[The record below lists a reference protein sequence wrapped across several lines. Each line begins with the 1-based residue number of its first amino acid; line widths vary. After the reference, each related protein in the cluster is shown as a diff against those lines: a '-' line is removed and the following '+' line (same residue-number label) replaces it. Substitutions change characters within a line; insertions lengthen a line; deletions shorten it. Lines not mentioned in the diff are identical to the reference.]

1 VVGKALA
8 MEMVLTD
15 RRLSAAEA
23 LECGLVNHVYPVET
37 YLNEA
42 LKLAARVADQA
53 PLAVRL
59 GKEAVNKSFELSLN
73 EGLEYERRLFH
84 MLFATI
90 DQKEGM
96 AAFAEKRKPKWL
108 GR

>member
-1 VVGKALA
+1 VGKYLA

-15 RRLSAAEA
+15 RRLTAQEA
-23 LECGLVNHVYPVET
+23 LAVGLVNHVYPVET
-37 YLNEA
+37 YLDEA
-42 LKLAARVADQA
+42 LKLAARIAAQA

-59 GKEAVNKSFELSLN
+59 AKEAVRKAMELSLS
-73 EGLEYERRLFH
+73 EGLLFERRLFQ
-84 MLFATI
+84 MLFASA

-96 AAFAEKRKPKWL
+96 AAFIEKRKPQWQ